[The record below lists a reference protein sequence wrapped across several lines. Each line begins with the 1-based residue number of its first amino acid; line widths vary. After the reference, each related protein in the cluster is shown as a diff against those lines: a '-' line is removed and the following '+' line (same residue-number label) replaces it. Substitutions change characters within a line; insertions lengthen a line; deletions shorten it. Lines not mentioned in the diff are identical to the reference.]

1 MYNVKYALMKDGK
14 LRIPQTY
21 SSVMVIIKI
30 LTILSMTNVQ
40 YPVQQSAAHSSI
52 KSFFFFC
59 LHVNPSFRCFC
70 CTLVFAGLEEALG
83 NSCKDVSCKNHTK
96 LLDQREC

>member
-40 YPVQQSAAHSSI
+40 YPIQQPAAHSSI
-52 KSFFFFC
+52 KSFFFFA
-59 LHVNPSFRCFC
+59 LMLMRHFGFFC
-70 CTLVFAGLEEALG
+70 CTFFFAGLEEALG